1 MNHLHD
7 EKSPYLLQHAENAVD
22 WYPWCQEAF
31 ERAVRE
37 DKPVFLSIGYS
48 TCHWCHVMAHE
59 SFEDPEVGA
68 RMNQVFISVKVDRE
82 ERPDV
87 DAVYMEA
94 CQAMNGSGGWPLNV
108 ILTPEKKPFFAA
120 TYLPK
125 NNRYGQWGLMEL
137 TDEIQRLWNDERE
150 RIEEAGEQLTRWIR
164 AGEEDGASSGNDDQ
178 AVPGQEYLRHAVE
191 ELRRSY
197 DPVWGGFGKAPKFPM
212 GHTLLFLLRFADR
225 EEAMQKAGGTPS
237 DMESTAYGEAAE
249 MALHTLERMYR
260 GGIYD
265 HLGGGFSRYS
275 TDERW
280 LVPHFEK
287 MLYDNCLLAMA
298 YAEAWK
304 RTGEEL
310 YRRVA
315 ERTLDYMLRELRLEG
330 GGFACGQDADS
341 DGEEGKFYVFTEEE
355 ICSVLGEKRGPS
367 FCRLYGVSRR
377 GNFEGKNV
385 LNRLNYEGEPDSVT
399 AWALDQEDRRLLYEY
414 RAGRCSLHRDDKVL
428 ASWNGMALAAFSLA
442 YGATG
447 QGKYLQ
453 AARELARFL
462 KEHMTDRRG
471 RLFLRWKDGEG
482 AIDGQL
488 SDYSFCAWGLLELY
502 EVTAAAEYLEEA
514 SRLMELACE
523 LFMDEERG
531 GFFMYSQE
539 AEQLISRPKEAYD
552 GAMPSGNSIV
562 ALVLNRLAQLT
573 GKTEWIQRA
582 QRQNQWITERGSG
595 LMALVEALYPSWQLI
610 CVQAGES
617 ASDEQSLWELRRELR
632 RRDENGVILV
642 KNGENEL
649 ALARVSP
656 MTVNYPI
663 PEEGVRY
670 YYCRDGVCR
679 APVTTEEE
687 LLELMGRKE
696 Q

>member
-7 EKSPYLLQHAENAVD
+7 EKSPYLLQHADNAVD

-31 ERAVRE
+31 ERAARE

-68 RMNQVFISVKVDRE
+68 RMNEVFISVKVDRE

-125 NNRYGQWGLMEL
+125 HNRRGQWGLMEL
-137 TDEIQRLWNDERE
+137 TDEIRRLWIEERD

-164 AGEEDGASSGNDDQ
+164 AGEEAGASPGDDGQ
-178 AVPGQEYLRHAVE
+178 SAPGRDHLRNAVA

-225 EEAMQKAGGTPS
+225 EEGMQKAGRET
-237 DMESTAYGEAAE
+237 DSTVYGEAAE

-298 YAEAWK
+298 YAEAWE
-304 RTGEEL
+304 RTGEDL

-315 ERTLDYMLRELRLEG
+315 ERTLDYMLRELRLED

-355 ICSVLGEKRGPS
+355 IRSVLGEKRGPT

-385 LNRLNYEGEPDSVT
+385 LNRLEHEGEPDSVT

-414 RAGRCSLHRDDKVL
+414 RAGRCRLHRDDKVL
-428 ASWNGMALAAFSLA
+428 ASWNGLALAAFSLA

-453 AARELARFL
+453 AARDLARFL
-462 KEHMTDRRG
+462 KERMTDRRG

-502 EVTAAAEYLEEA
+502 EVTAEAEYLEES
-514 SRLMELACE
+514 SRLAELACD

-531 GFFMYSQE
+531 GYFMYSRE
-539 AEQLISRPKEAYD
+539 AEQLISRPKEVYD
-552 GAMPSGNSIV
+552 GAMPSGNTVV

-573 GKTEWIQRA
+573 GKTEWIRRA
-582 QRQNQWITERGSG
+582 ERQNRWLAARGSG

-610 CVQAGES
+610 CVRAGES
-617 ASDEQSLWELRRELR
+617 PWDEKSLWELRRELR

-663 PEEGVRY
+663 PEEGVQY
-670 YYCRDGVCR
+670 YFCRDGVCR

-687 LLELMGRKE
+687 LLELTERKE
-696 Q
+696 K